1 MQKETGFALRGAPQ
15 DESHKNF
22 PANSK
27 SAAVT
32 GFVLA
37 LPIALFYPIIRLE
50 IDPFHGLLNS
60 LLTNDGSLQS
70 VLGLAVFIGAMLL
83 LPVAFVVN
91 LLPIVRNL
99 RAGNSLLANP
109 INLLLAVAI
118 LALIA
123 MTWGG
128 LLIDQIPCLMGV
140 PNCD

>member
-1 MQKETGFALRGAPQ
+1 MQKETEIGMRVAPQ
-15 DESHKNF
+15 DENQKNF
-22 PANSK
+22 PANAK
-27 SAAVT
+27 SAAMIS
-32 GFVLA
+32 FVLA

-50 IDPFHGLLNS
+50 IEPFHGLLNS

-70 VLGLAVFIGAMLL
+70 AFGLAVFIGAMLL

-91 LLPIVRNL
+91 LAPIVRNL
-99 RAGNSLLANP
+99 RAGNSLMANP
-109 INLLLAVAI
+109 INLLLAVAM
-118 LALIA
+118 LTLIA